1 MMKAKNVLFMMLIQG
16 YGAGAAVTAAG
27 VFANIMSIA
36 NI

>member
-1 MMKAKNVLFMMLIQG
+1 MKVNRLERKDKKKS
-16 YGAGAAVTAAG
+16 VTAAG

>member
-1 MMKAKNVLFMMLIQG
+1 MSAVV
-16 YGAGAAVTAAG
+16 AAAVTAAG